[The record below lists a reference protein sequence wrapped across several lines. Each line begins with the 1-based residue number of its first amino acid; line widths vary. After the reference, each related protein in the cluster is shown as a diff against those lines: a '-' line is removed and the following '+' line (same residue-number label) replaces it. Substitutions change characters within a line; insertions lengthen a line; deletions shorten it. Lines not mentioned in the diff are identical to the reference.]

1 MAFLKIDRGHQDPPS
16 RAPLKVRRHRPV
28 YIQVSEDRGADPGH
42 IETVT
47 AGRVV
52 EPDPGLCT
60 GPTRPGAARGES
72 LRYRGV
78 FGGEKENSEGLN
90 KNVDI
95 RESAHDR
102 IASVSYRCVRDELEV
117 RFRFGPT
124 SPPA

>member
-1 MAFLKIDRGHQDPPS
+1 MAFLKIARGHQDPPS

-60 GPTRPGAARGES
+60 GPTRPGAARGRASDTGEC
-72 LRYRGV
+72 L
-78 FGGEKENSEGLN
+78 GEKENSEGLN

-117 RFRFGPT
+117 RFRFGPA